1 MTGSKVTKI
10 FRERAVFRVIFILL
24 AAIFSPMLLAQTEGG
39 MTFAHKDWEI
49 ACDNTRTCRA
59 AGYGINEGEL
69 SVLLMR
75 HAGVGQKVSGTLVFA
90 SFNDDEQTPQKQNT
104 AKLWI
109 DSKSQGALALGENT
123 RFQLSDAQIE
133 TLITALIRD
142 KKVEF
147 EYDKKRWQLSG
158 AGFNAVIL
166 KMDEYQGRLNTPGAI
181 LRKGNRSES
190 EVLPALARPEI
201 IAADVNKKATPVD
214 LTPDQVN
221 KVSHW
226 LKPTIEAEC
235 PGVDDASDGKNNWK
249 AINVDAK
256 HSLIQVLCW
265 RGAYNEGL
273 AYWLVDNNFSTE
285 PKFIT
290 SSASDYG
297 DGIIYLSQKGRGL
310 GDCWW
315 VKNWVWDGKNF
326 VVSEELSTGA
336 CNGIEAGGPW
346 QLYTVVST
354 VKSLQDIDDDNA
366 AVKELYQA
374 LEEERKKDNQLPV
387 DKVMERYSHIS
398 DNQTEFTL
406 QYIEQNG
413 EYRLPT
419 EKSSADISD
428 DEWQA
433 FVKSDVIAEETEQR
447 GASYTLVDLD
457 GDGQRDLIIDAY
469 IGGTGLF
476 SDISVLKRHKTEFNP
491 AGPSAQNGEFVP
503 VTMYSLNG
511 RGANQADY
519 WIKLNGQVYVAYRNS
534 TFGTDNI
541 YLLKPFSQSAKIPKI
556 TIRYEYALAL
566 RKENEQPKEVV
577 LDAAEQSELE
587 KSLARMSNQML
598 HDGLP
603 VWSFDNPICP
613 IPASVSKEKAQFYY
627 TGDHLHYTVE
637 RVADIPVWLKGKCYV
652 GSVGS
657 LFGSYSPKEGVEA
670 FMVITSP
677 EENESFHTSVDL
689 TGSRKVLS
697 INHSRVDVAESHGI
711 YAR

>member
-1 MTGSKVTKI
+1 M
-10 FRERAVFRVIFILL
+10 FRAILILL
-24 AAIFSPMLLAQTEGG
+24 AAMFSPMLLAETEGG
-39 MTFAHKDWEI
+39 MTFAHKEWEI

-69 SVLLMR
+69 SVLLTR
-75 HAGVGQKVSGTLVFA
+75 YAGAGQKVKGTLVFA
-90 SFNDDEQTPQKQNT
+90 SFNDDEQTPPKQNT

-109 DSKSQGALALGENT
+109 DGKPQGMLASGEDG

-133 TLITALIRD
+133 PLIAALIRD

-147 EYDKKRWQLSG
+147 EYDQKRWQLSG

-201 IAADVNKKATPVD
+201 IAAAVNKKATPVD
-214 LTPDQVN
+214 LTPEQVD
-221 KVSHW
+221 KVSRW

-235 PGVDDASDGKNNWK
+235 HGVDDIGDGKNNWK

-297 DGIIYLSQKGRGL
+297 NGIIYLSQKGRGL
-310 GDCWW
+310 GDCWL
-315 VKNWVWDGKNF
+315 VKNWVWDGKSF
-326 VVSEELSTGA
+326 VISEELSTGA

-346 QLYTVVST
+346 NLYTVVST
-354 VKSLQDIDDDNA
+354 VRSQQEIDDDNA
-366 AVKELYQA
+366 AVKQLYQA
-374 LEEERKKDNQLPV
+374 LEDERKKDSQLAV

-398 DNQTEFTL
+398 DRQTEFTI

-413 EYRLPT
+413 EYRLPS
-419 EKSSADISD
+419 EKPSADISD

-433 FVKSDVIAEETEQR
+433 FIKSDVIAEETEQR

-476 SDISVLKRHKTEFNP
+476 SDISVLKRYKTEFNP
-491 AGPSAQNGEFVP
+491 VGPSAQNGEFVP

-541 YLLKPFSQSAKIPKI
+541 YLLKPFSQSAKIPKM
-556 TIRYEYALAL
+556 TIRYQYALAL
-566 RKENEQPKEVV
+566 RKENERPKEVV
-577 LDAAEQSELE
+577 LDAADLAELE
-587 KSLARMSNQML
+587 KSLARMSDEML

-603 VWSFDNPICP
+603 VWSFNHPICP
-613 IPASVSKEKAQFYY
+613 IPASVSKENAQFYY
-627 TGDHLHYTVE
+627 TGDPLHYTVE

-652 GSVGS
+652 GSVGTP
-657 LFGSYSPKEGVEA
+657 FGFYTPKDGVEA
-670 FMVITSP
+670 FVVITSP
-677 EENESFHTSVDL
+677 REDESFHTSVDL
-689 TGSRKVLS
+689 TGSRTVLS
-697 INHSRVDVAESHGI
+697 INHSRVDLAESHGI
-711 YAR
+711 FAR